1 MSVPIRF
8 APLLIVLAAMIA
20 MPAVAGIEA
29 HNFTSPAREAIYKQL
44 VEELRCMVCQNQNLA
59 DSNAELAGDMRQEV
73 FEMVEDGKSA
83 DQIKDFMLARYG
95 DFALYRPPVKKTTWA
110 LWFGPF
116 VLVGIG
122 LIVVI
127 VLVRQRKRDP
137 EQAANLS
144 ENDRK
149 RAEALLN
156 KAGNTAAE
164 EANEN
169 SSK

>member
-1 MSVPIRF
+1 MSRKSCF
-8 APLLIVLAAMIA
+8 APLMILLAALIA
-20 MPAVAGIEA
+20 TPVLAGIEA

-44 VEELRCMVCQNQNLA
+44 IEELRCMVCQNQNLA

-95 DFALYRPPVKKTTWA
+95 DFALYRPQVKKATWA

-116 VLVGIG
+116 ILVGIG

-127 VLVRQRKRDP
+127 MLVRQRKRDP
-137 EQAANLS
+137 EQVSNLS
-144 ENDRK
+144 ADERK

-156 KAGNTAAE
+156 KATDAASDSK
-164 EANEN
+164 EN

>member
-1 MSVPIRF
+1 MSRQSYF
-8 APLLIVLAAMIA
+8 APLAILLAALIA
-20 MPAVAGIEA
+20 TPVLAGIEA

-95 DFALYRPPVKKTTWA
+95 DFALYRPPVKKITWA

-116 VLVGIG
+116 ILVGIG

-127 VLVRQRKRDP
+127 MLVRQRKRDP
-137 EQAANLS
+137 EQVSNLS
-144 ENDRK
+144 ADERK

-156 KAGNTAAE
+156 KATDTASDSK
-164 EANEN
+164 EN
-169 SSK
+169 FPK